1 LPIVANGVSAD
12 TSLRLKQACER
23 LPDCTVL
30 FLTEEVHDDIARL
43 LGIDHAI
50 SDYILFATPLQAQI
64 DALPEMIELLRKGN
78 DVVIGEG
85 DSGVV
90 MSRGWF
96 FTAMFNLFRHFHKLA
111 TGRSYEALSPAF
123 RAYSRAA
130 ALYIATRRDGEV
142 LIRARALGQGFPS
155 ATVAARSSIRFP
167 IRSMSFRMA
176 VSKAVRLL
184 LTGSSAPLRLLR
196 RLASDIERI
205 RAWDIDL
212 INLFPEPMETTEIL
226 DAFFPGA
233 KVGPKTTPAPAYGLR
248 TRYSQVFGGPPA
260 TCSTERPSL
269 VNWPRSSRRKGKGL
283 PRTFEL
289 SVSNIAFP
297 VGELED
303 ALALLAEL
311 NIDRL
316 EVAPHNVFGRWDV
329 SGAQID
335 GFRQRLADAG
345 MRCIALQGI
354 TLQRRRG
361 ASFCLRRQARGPVSA
376 FGSGCQNGRSPWRRS
391 QRLRRAAASGSWRP

>member
-1 LPIVANGVSAD
+1 MELNLAQPLSSISVVFIVRDCPLEFGVTDRLLDVLGAAFVDVETVVVANGVSAD

-90 MSRGWF
+90 VSRGWCF
-96 FTAMFNLFRHFHKLA
+96 RAMFNLFRHFHKLA

-155 ATVAARSSIRFP
+155 ATVAARSSVRFP

-184 LTGSSAPLRLLR
+184 LTGSSAPLRMSSYLGFGGGIMSVVYAVYVVLIYLLKTDVEPGWTTLSLQLAGMIFLFSTQFLFLSEYLVQILSTSPASGRRQLVARELRGGLSRRSGRLNVVGKEGQFYLGAPEHLLR
-196 RLASDIERI
+196 
-205 RAWDIDL
+205 
-212 INLFPEPMETTEIL
+212 PE
-226 DAFFPGA
+226 A
-233 KVGPKTTPAPAYGLR
+233 
-248 TRYSQVFGGPPA
+248 
-260 TCSTERPSL
+260 
-269 VNWPRSSRRKGKGL
+269 GK
-283 PRTFEL
+283 
-289 SVSNIAFP
+289 
-297 VGELED
+297 
-303 ALALLAEL
+303 
-311 NIDRL
+311 
-316 EVAPHNVFGRWDV
+316 
-329 SGAQID
+329 
-335 GFRQRLADAG
+335 
-345 MRCIALQGI
+345 
-354 TLQRRRG
+354 
-361 ASFCLRRQARGPVSA
+361 
-376 FGSGCQNGRSPWRRS
+376 
-391 QRLRRAAASGSWRP
+391 